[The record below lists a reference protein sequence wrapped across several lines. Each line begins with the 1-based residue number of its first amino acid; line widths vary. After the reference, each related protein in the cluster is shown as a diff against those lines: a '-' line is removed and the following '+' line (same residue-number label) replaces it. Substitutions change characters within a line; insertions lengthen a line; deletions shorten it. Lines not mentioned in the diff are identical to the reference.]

1 MDSRLEGDGVGGV
14 SPAALLVLGLA
25 VLAVLVGGATVM
37 GAQAQPT
44 GEELMDNVRA
54 SYESAETLSG
64 TATVTVSNET
74 ASRTA
79 TIAFAAGPENQS
91 RLAITGENGTTIVM
105 GTNGSAAWVYDPA
118 TGVSGVVTEADLEQ
132 LNESIHSGNAT
143 MREFF
148 EAGTWSG
155 FAPDHALIGNT
166 SWNGSGVERWNA
178 SSLERWN
185 ASRHEEWNGSSF
197 PGWNESEAQGW
208 NASRHEEWN
217 GSSFPEWNTSQVS
230 DRQASALGK
239 WTASAYEEYN
249 ETLFEPVRN
258 GTDTVNG
265 VETTVVDLVPR
276 NDSIEVTGRLWIDT
290 EEWLVTQARWTDGT
304 HTLEVVYSDVRRNV
318 SIHESTFEPP
328 AADSPAAYG
337 VSVFDSRAAAQDET
351 GLDLPQLGA
360 TGYEFDR
367 AVVTSFGGAT
377 TVAQEYNSGAE
388 TVALVTTTDT
398 TALASANGTAVSVD
412 GHPATA
418 STMDGQTAVWWTEGN
433 VTVGVLADG
442 SVDDVVGLAE
452 AVE

>member
-1 MDSRLEGDGVGGV
+1 MDSRLAGDGDGGV

-44 GEELMDNVRA
+44 GEEIMDNVRA

-79 TIAFAAGPENQS
+79 TMEFAAGPDNQS
-91 RLAITGENGTTIVM
+91 RVAITGENGTTIVM

-118 TGVSGVVTEADLEQ
+118 TGVTGVVTEADLEQ

-143 MREFF
+143 MRDFF

-155 FAPDHALIGNT
+155 FAPKPALVGNT
-166 SWNGSGVERWNA
+166 SWNASGVESWNA
-178 SSLERWN
+178 SSFESWN
-185 ASRHEEWNGSSF
+185 ASSF
-197 PGWNESEAQGW
+197 PGWNESEAKAW

-217 GSSFPEWNTSQVS
+217 GSSFPEWNTSQYRDGQGS
-230 DRQASALGK
+230 GLDH
-239 WTASAYEEYN
+239 WNASAYEEYN

-265 VETTVVDLVPR
+265 VETTVVDLVPT

-318 SIHESTFEPP
+318 SIHDSTFEPP
-328 AADSPAAYG
+328 AAADSPAAYG
-337 VSVFDSRAAAQDET
+337 VRVFDTLAAAQDDT

-377 TVAQEYNSGAE
+377 TVAQEYTSGAE

-398 TALASANGTAVSVD
+398 TALAAANGTAVSVN